1 MKGLFCE
8 LKLDMKALFY
18 ADLHLNRIVLLRLDA
33 QVLHNELF
41 FLRDAIIVS
50 IDYHIDKVSQP
61 NDDPVV
67 WLKLFFN
74 AIEREVI
81 CHVVC

>member
-18 ADLHLNRIVLLRLDA
+18 ADLHLNRIVFFGLDA

-41 FLRDAIIVS
+41 FLRNAIIVS
-50 IDYHIDKVSQP
+50 IDYHVHKVAQP
-61 NDDPVV
+61 YDNPVV
-67 WLKLFFN
+67 
-74 AIEREVI
+74 
-81 CHVVC
+81 

>member
-18 ADLHLNRIVLLRLDA
+18 ADLHLNRIVFFGLDA

-41 FLRDAIIVS
+41 FLRNAIIVS
-50 IDYHIDKVSQP
+50 IDHYIDKVSQP
-61 NDDPVV
+61 NDNAVV
-67 WLKLFFN
+67 
-74 AIEREVI
+74 
-81 CHVVC
+81 